1 MCGNGGNILFA
12 ILISMYTKLYIIIK
26 GLRFFQCFSILDCC
40 FFTPILYT
48 NLSTF
53 CTRARY
59 SILVSFCRY
68 SSFVCLL
75 FTFLIFVM
83 PFFWPNETCVILN
96 LTFRQKYK
104 KSLPLKNL

>member
-1 MCGNGGNILFA
+1 MLF
-12 ILISMYTKLYIIIK
+12 YIM
-26 GLRFFQCFSILDCC
+26 LFQCFSILDCC
-40 FFTPILYT
+40 FFTPILYTNLSTFYTYVSFYLLYT